1 VENNTELKEM
11 FKWKNYCKIMG
22 FYRRSLNLTKG
33 KLAQSLGVTPAIVGW
48 WEEGRKEPKI
58 SNFMN
63 LTRVLG
69 VSETEFLH
77 PTDEVK
83 KKMKEMKLV

>member
-1 VENNTELKEM
+1 METNTEFKKM
-11 FKWKNYCKIMG
+11 FKWRNYCKVMG
-22 FYRRSLNLTKG
+22 YYRRSLNLTKE
-33 KLAQSLGVTPAIVGW
+33 KLAYSLGVTPAIVGY
-48 WEEGRKEPKI
+48 WESGIKEPKI

-83 KKMKEMKLV
+83 EKMKAMNLV